1 MANNRPRQ
9 NNNKRSRGF
18 DPNSPTRSL
27 RRPPDVLERRAP
39 VVYGKPFIV
48 LEDESKKTFVFKAGQ
63 WVEFESSIAE
73 CKQSCQVKQLP
84 QKVNRMTRYE
94 VRCLE

>member
-9 NNNKRSRGF
+9 NNNRGRGF

-27 RRPPDVLERRAP
+27 RRPPEPTASQAVA
-39 VVYGKPFIV
+39 YGKPFIV
-48 LEDESKKTFVFKAGQ
+48 MEDEAKKTFVYKAGA
-63 WVEFESSIAE
+63 WVEFEASIAE
-73 CKQSCQVKQLP
+73 CRQSSCQVKQLA

-94 VRCLE
+94 VRCPE